1 MVHRTIGT
9 LYQIELKL
17 GRRHL
22 GNMEIQDGT

>member
-17 GRRHL
+17 SRGHL